1 MVFVVL
7 SVSAE
12 VPDSL
17 RISTPS
23 LDSLVNPKSQQL
35 DSIRESF
42 YGQADHLKASYKTKM
57 DSLDASRTKITSKL
71 DSLRSLN
78 LNTDEVTHE
87 LDSID
92 TKRKAAVAALD
103 KKMTALKE
111 KAPKGVADLGLPN
124 ELQSKGA
131 VVTQKMETFQ
141 LPVKDLNIP
150 ELSLPDNPLKNLD
163 GFNTTASSPLREI
176 GNVPDLN
183 GLGKAGELGGE
194 LGNVGELGKV
204 TEGVGDI
211 KEVTGAVGDVNNLPG
226 TLEGKA
232 AEAAGLPATP
242 DVKSLMGDV
251 PQMPT
256 NGTEAKEIATQQV
269 QQAVN
274 HFAGKEQVLQEA
286 LEKMAKLKKKY
297 SSLNSLS
304 DIPKRRPN
312 EMRGKPLIERI
323 IPSLTLQ
330 IHGRGEYVLVDFN
343 VAAGYRFNGKLTAGL
358 GWNHRVAYNKK
369 RDGFSALPRVYGIRS
384 FAEYKIGKGF
394 SPRVEFE
401 MMNAPVPP
409 MIQRMSG
416 DYSNRQWVPGAFVG
430 IKKDY
435 KFFGRVRGTS
445 MVMLRLFHYEHKSP
459 YSDVVNVRTGFEFPM
474 RKKAESKKQKA
485 RSGIQG

>member
-7 SVSAE
+7 SASAQ

-17 RISTPS
+17 RNSTPS

-35 DSIRESF
+35 DSIQQSF

-78 LNTDEVTHE
+78 VNTDKVTHE

-92 TKRKAAVAALD
+92 TKRKATIAALD

-111 KAPKGVADLGLPN
+111 KASKGVADLGLPN
-124 ELQSKGA
+124 ELQSKG
-131 VVTQKMETFQ
+131 VIVTQKMEDFQ

-150 ELSLPDNPLKNLD
+150 ELSLSDNPLKNLD
-163 GFNTTASSPLREI
+163 GFNTTASSPVGEI

-183 GLGKAGELGGE
+183 GLGKVGELGGE
-194 LGNVGELGKV
+194 LGKVEELGKL
-204 TEGVGDI
+204 TEGLGDI
-211 KEVTGAVGDVNNLPG
+211 KELTGAVGDVNNLPG

-242 DVKSLMGDV
+242 DAKSLMGDMGDV
-251 PQMPT
+251 PQMPA
-256 NGTEAKEIATQQV
+256 NGTEAKEMATQQV

-286 LEKMAKLKKKY
+286 MDKMAKLKKKY

-312 EMRGKPLIERI
+312 EMRGKALIERI

-330 IHGRGEYVLVDFN
+330 VHGRGEYVLVDFN
-343 VAAGYRFNGKLTAGL
+343 AAAGYRFNGKLTAGL
-358 GWNHRVAYNKK
+358 GWNHRVAYSKK

-384 FAEYKIGKGF
+384 FAAYKIGKGF

-409 MIQRMSG
+409 IIQRTSG
-416 DYSNRQWVPGAFVG
+416 DYSDRQWVAGAFVG

-435 KFFGRVRGTS
+435 RFFGKVRGTS
-445 MVMLRLFHYEHKSP
+445 MVMFRLFNPDRKSP
-459 YSDVVNVRTGFEFPM
+459 YADVLNIRTGFEFPM
-474 RKKAESKKQKA
+474 KKKVRAA
-485 RSGIQG
+485 RGNNS